1 MGTNRRA
8 DKWRIS
14 AIVLASA
21 LALAAC
27 GKKENAPA
35 PQAPMVSVLTVRPQT
50 VTIDTELTGRLKPI
64 RESEVRARVAGVLLK
79 RLFTEGTYVQQGQ
92 PLFQIDN
99 APYLAS
105 LQSARASLAT
115 AQANAAKADADV
127 ARYRPLVAANAIS
140 KQEFDQAIA
149 QQRLAHAQ
157 IDSAQAAIKSAQIN
171 VGYAYVRAPISGRIG
186 KALVTE
192 GALVGQNDVTKL
204 ALIQQTHTLYVDL
217 TQTATQAMKIR
228 QDIAAGRM
236 KTINGAVEVAIKLD
250 DGSEYPQKGRLLFTD
265 MTVDEGTGEVKV
277 RAEIPNDNDM
287 LLPGQFV
294 RVEIPQAEIQNAIVV
309 PQQAVTRGASGDTVT
324 VVNADGSLAIRPVTV
339 VQQKGTD
346 WVISGGLRAGDKV
359 AMDGLA
365 LVQLTG
371 AKKVQTQ
378 PWKPASANAPA
389 AAPVQA
395 SAPVQAASAPKASVA
410 SASQAK

>member
-1 MGTNRRA
+1 MGTNRKA

-27 GKKENAPA
+27 GKGDKASAP
-35 PQAPMVSVLTVRPQT
+35 PAPMVSVLTVHPET
-50 VTIDTELTGRLKPI
+50 VTVDTELTGRLKPI
-64 RESEVRARVAGVLLK
+64 RESQVRARVAGILLK
-79 RLFTEGTYVQQGQ
+79 RLFTEGTYVKEGQ

-99 APYLAS
+99 APYVAS

-115 AQANAAKADADV
+115 AQANAAKADADIV
-127 ARYRPLVAANAIS
+127 RYRPLVAANAIS

-192 GALVGQNDVTKL
+192 GALVGQNDVTQL
-204 ALIQQTHTLYVDL
+204 ALIQQTHTL
-217 TQTATQAMKIR
+217 
-228 QDIAAGRM
+228 
-236 KTINGAVEVAIKLD
+236 
-250 DGSEYPQKGRLLFTD
+250 YPQKGRLLFTD

-277 RAEIPNDNDM
+277 RAEIPNDDDM

-294 RVEIPQAEIQNAIVV
+294 RVEIPQAEIQNAIVL

-324 VVNADGSLAIRPVTV
+324 VVNADGSLAVRNVTA
-339 VQQKGTD
+339 VQQKGTN
-346 WVISGGLRAGDKV
+346 WVISGGLRTGDKV

-378 PWKPASANAPA
+378 PWKPAPANGAPA
-389 AAPVQA
+389 PQAKAA
-395 SAPVQAASAPKASVA
+395 SASAPKASAA
-410 SASQAK
+410 SASQAQ

>member
-1 MGTNRRA
+1 MGTNRKA

-27 GKKENAPA
+27 GKKDNGPA
-35 PQAPMVSVLTVRPQT
+35 PQAPMVSVLTVQPQT
-50 VTIDTELTGRLKPI
+50 VTVDTELTGRLKPI
-64 RESEVRARVAGVLLK
+64 RESEVRARVAGILLK
-79 RLFTEGTYVQQGQ
+79 RLFTEGTYVKEGQ

-115 AQANAAKADADV
+115 AHANAVKADADV
-127 ARYRPLVAANAIS
+127 VRYRPLVAANAIS

-157 IDSAQAAIKSAQIN
+157 IESAQAAIKTAQIN

-192 GALVGQNDVTKL
+192 GALVGQGDVTQL

-228 QDIAAGRM
+228 QDIASGKM

-250 DGSEYPQKGRLLFTD
+250 DGSEYRQKGRLLFTD

-277 RAEIPNDNDM
+277 RAEIPNDDDM

-294 RVEIPQAEIQNAIVV
+294 RVEIPQAEIQNAIVL
-309 PQQAVTRGASGDTVT
+309 PQQAVTRGASSDTVT
-324 VVNADGSLAIRPVTV
+324 VVNADGSLAVRPVTV
-339 VQQKGTD
+339 VQQKGTN

-378 PWKPASANAPA
+378 PWKA
-389 AAPVQA
+389 AAA
-395 SAPVQAASAPKASVA
+395 SAPSAPPAPTASAPKASAA
-410 SASQAK
+410 SASQAQ

>member
-27 GKKENAPA
+27 GKKDNGPA
-35 PQAPMVSVLTVRPQT
+35 PQAPMVSVLTVQPQT
-50 VTIDTELTGRLKPI
+50 VTVDTELTGRLKPI
-64 RESEVRARVAGVLLK
+64 RESEVRARVAGILLK
-79 RLFTEGTYVQQGQ
+79 RLFTEGTYVKEGQ

-115 AQANAAKADADV
+115 AQANAVKADADV
-127 ARYRPLVAANAIS
+127 VRYRPLVAANAIS

-157 IDSAQAAIKSAQIN
+157 IESAQAAIKTAQIN

-192 GALVGQNDVTKL
+192 GALVGQGDVTQL

-217 TQTATQAMKIR
+217 TQTAAQAMKIR
-228 QDIAAGRM
+228 QDIASGKM

-277 RAEIPNDNDM
+277 RAEIPNDDDM

-294 RVEIPQAEIQNAIVV
+294 RVEIPQAEIQNAIVL
-309 PQQAVTRGASGDTVT
+309 PQQAVTRGANGDTVT
-324 VVNADGSLAIRPVTV
+324 VVNADGSLAVRPVTV
-339 VQQKGTD
+339 VQQKGTN

-378 PWKPASANAPA
+378 PWKATA
-389 AAPVQA
+389 A
-395 SAPVQAASAPKASVA
+395 SAPSAPSATTASAPKASAA

>member
-14 AIVLASA
+14 AIVLASV

-27 GKKENAPA
+27 GKKDNGPA
-35 PQAPMVSVLTVRPQT
+35 PQAPMVSVLTVQPQT
-50 VTIDTELTGRLKPI
+50 VTVDTELTGRLKPI
-64 RESEVRARVAGVLLK
+64 RESEVRARVAGILLK
-79 RLFTEGTYVQQGQ
+79 RLFTEGAYVKEGQ

-115 AQANAAKADADV
+115 AQANAVKADADV
-127 ARYRPLVAANAIS
+127 VRYRPLVAANAIS

-157 IDSAQAAIKSAQIN
+157 IESAQAAIKTAQIN

-192 GALVGQNDVTKL
+192 GALVGQGDVTQL

-217 TQTATQAMKIR
+217 TQTAAQAMKIR
-228 QDIAAGRM
+228 QDIASGKM

-277 RAEIPNDNDM
+277 RAEIPNDDDM

-294 RVEIPQAEIQNAIVV
+294 RVEIPQAEIQNAIVL

-324 VVNADGSLAIRPVTV
+324 VVNADGSLAVRPVTV
-339 VQQKGTD
+339 VQQKGTN

-378 PWKPASANAPA
+378 PWKATA
-389 AAPVQA
+389 A
-395 SAPVQAASAPKASVA
+395 SAPSAPSATTASAPKASAA

>member
-14 AIVLASA
+14 AMVLASA
-21 LALAAC
+21 LALTAC
-27 GKKENAPA
+27 GKKDKAPA
-35 PQAPMVSVLTVRPQT
+35 PQAPMVSVLSVQPET
-50 VTIDTELTGRLKPI
+50 VTVDTELTGRLKPI
-64 RESEVRARVAGVLLK
+64 RESEVRARVAGILMK
-79 RLFTEGTYVQQGQ
+79 RLFTEGSYVKEGQ

-127 ARYRPLVAANAIS
+127 VRYRPLVAANAIS

-217 TQTATQAMKIR
+217 TQTAAQAMKIR

-294 RVEIPQAEIQNAIVV
+294 RVEIPQAEIQNAIVL

-324 VVNADGSLAIRPVTV
+324 VVNADGSLAVRPVTV

-346 WVISGGLRAGDKV
+346 WVISSGLRTGDKV

-389 AAPVQA
+389 AAPA
-395 SAPVQAASAPKASVA
+395 QAASAPKASEA

>member
-1 MGTNRRA
+1 MGTNRKT

-14 AIVLASA
+14 AMVLASA
-21 LALAAC
+21 LAMAAC
-27 GKKENAPA
+27 GKKQDGHAQQP
-35 PQAPMVSVLTVRPQT
+35 PMVSVMTVKPST
-50 VTIDTELTGRLKPI
+50 VTVDTELTGRLKPI
-64 RESEVRARVAGVLLK
+64 RESQVRARVAGVLMK
-79 RLFTEGTYVQQGQ
+79 RLFVEGSYVREGQ

-99 APYLAS
+99 APYIAS
-105 LQSARASLAT
+105 LQSAQASLAT
-115 AQANAAKADADV
+115 ARANAAKADADV
-127 ARYRPLVAANAIS
+127 IRYRPLVAANAIS

-149 QQRLAHAQ
+149 QQRLARAQ
-157 IDSAQAAIKSAQIN
+157 IQSAQAAIKSAQIN

-192 GALVGQNDVTKL
+192 GALVGQNEVTQL

-217 TQTATQAMKIR
+217 TQTAAQAMKIR
-228 QDIAAGRM
+228 QGIA
-236 KTINGAVEVAIKLD
+236 NGKLRTLDGAIEVAIKLD

-277 RAEIPNDNDM
+277 RAEIPNENEM

-294 RVEIPQAEIQNAIVV
+294 RVEIPQAEIPNAIVV

-324 VVNADGSLAIRPVTV
+324 VVNADGSLAVRKVTIA
-339 VQQKGTD
+339 QQKGTN
-346 WVISGGLRAGDKV
+346 WVISDGLRAGDKV
-359 AMDGLA
+359 VMDGLA

-371 AKKVQTQ
+371 AQKVQTRPWQ
-378 PWKPASANAPA
+378 PTQA
-389 AAPVQA
+389 AAPVGAPAPAA
-395 SAPVQAASAPKASVA
+395 SAAAASAPKAAAA

>member
-27 GKKENAPA
+27 GKKDNGPA
-35 PQAPMVSVLTVRPQT
+35 PQAPMVSVLTVQPQT
-50 VTIDTELTGRLKPI
+50 VIVDTELTGRLKPI
-64 RESEVRARVAGVLLK
+64 RESEVRARVAGILLK
-79 RLFTEGTYVQQGQ
+79 RLFTEGTYVKEGQ

-115 AQANAAKADADV
+115 AQANAVKADADV
-127 ARYRPLVAANAIS
+127 VRYRPLVAANAIS

-157 IDSAQAAIKSAQIN
+157 IESAQAAIKTAQIN

-192 GALVGQNDVTKL
+192 GALVGQGDVTQL

-217 TQTATQAMKIR
+217 TQTAAQAMKIR
-228 QDIAAGRM
+228 QDIASGKM

-277 RAEIPNDNDM
+277 RAEIPNDDDM

-294 RVEIPQAEIQNAIVV
+294 RVEIPQAEIQNAIVL
-309 PQQAVTRGASGDTVT
+309 PQQAVTRGANGDTVT
-324 VVNADGSLAIRPVTV
+324 VVNADGSLAVRPVTV
-339 VQQKGTD
+339 VQQKGTN

-378 PWKPASANAPA
+378 PWKATA
-389 AAPVQA
+389 A
-395 SAPVQAASAPKASVA
+395 SAPSAPSATTASAPKASAA

>member
-27 GKKENAPA
+27 GKKDNGPA
-35 PQAPMVSVLTVRPQT
+35 PQAPMVSVLTVQPQT
-50 VTIDTELTGRLKPI
+50 VTVDTELTGRLKPI
-64 RESEVRARVAGVLLK
+64 RESEVRARVAGILLK
-79 RLFTEGTYVQQGQ
+79 RLFTEGTYVKEGQ

-115 AQANAAKADADV
+115 AQANAVKADADV
-127 ARYRPLVAANAIS
+127 VRYRPLVAANAIS

-157 IDSAQAAIKSAQIN
+157 IESAQAAIKTAQIN

-192 GALVGQNDVTKL
+192 GALVGQGDVTQL

-217 TQTATQAMKIR
+217 TQTAAQAMKIR
-228 QDIAAGRM
+228 QDIASGKM

-277 RAEIPNDNDM
+277 RAEIPNDDDM

-294 RVEIPQAEIQNAIVV
+294 RVEIPQAEIQNAIVL
-309 PQQAVTRGASGDTVT
+309 PQQAVTRGANGDTVT
-324 VVNADGSLAIRPVTV
+324 VVNADGSLAVRPVTV
-339 VQQKGTD
+339 VQQKDTN

-378 PWKPASANAPA
+378 PWKATA
-389 AAPVQA
+389 A
-395 SAPVQAASAPKASVA
+395 SAPSAPSATTASAPKASAA

>member
-27 GKKENAPA
+27 GKKDNGPA
-35 PQAPMVSVLTVRPQT
+35 PQAPMVSVLTVQPQT
-50 VTIDTELTGRLKPI
+50 VTVDTELTGRLKPI
-64 RESEVRARVAGVLLK
+64 RESEVRARVAGILLK
-79 RLFTEGTYVQQGQ
+79 RLFTEGTYVKEGQ

-115 AQANAAKADADV
+115 AQANAVKADADV
-127 ARYRPLVAANAIS
+127 VRYRPLVAANAIS

-157 IDSAQAAIKSAQIN
+157 IESAQAAIKTAQIN

-192 GALVGQNDVTKL
+192 GALVGQGDVTQL

-217 TQTATQAMKIR
+217 TQTAAQAMKIR
-228 QDIAAGRM
+228 QDIASGKM

-277 RAEIPNDNDM
+277 RAEIPNDDDM

-294 RVEIPQAEIQNAIVV
+294 RVEIPQAEIQNAIVL

-324 VVNADGSLAIRPVTV
+324 VVNADGSLAVRPVTV
-339 VQQKGTD
+339 VQQKGTN

-378 PWKPASANAPA
+378 PWKATA
-389 AAPVQA
+389 A
-395 SAPVQAASAPKASVA
+395 SAPSAPSATTASAPKASAA

>member
-1 MGTNRRA
+1 MGTDRKTN
-8 DKWRIS
+8 KWRIS

-21 LALAAC
+21 LAMAAC
-27 GKKENAPA
+27 GKKQEGHAQQP
-35 PQAPMVSVLTVRPQT
+35 PMVSVMTVNPTT
-50 VTIDTELTGRLKPI
+50 VTVDSELTGRLKPI
-64 RESEVRARVAGVLLK
+64 RESQVRARVAGVLLK
-79 RLFTEGTYVQQGQ
+79 RLFVEGSYVREGQ

-99 APYLAS
+99 APYVAS
-105 LQSARASLAT
+105 LQSAQASLAT
-115 AQANAAKADADV
+115 ARANAAKADADV
-127 ARYRPLVAANAIS
+127 MRYRPLVAADAIS

-157 IDSAQAAIKSAQIN
+157 IQSAQAAIKSAQIN

-192 GALVGQNDVTKL
+192 GALVGQNEVTQL

-217 TQTATQAMKIR
+217 TQTAAQAMKIR
-228 QDIAAGRM
+228 QGIATGKL
-236 KTINGAVEVAIKLD
+236 KTLDGAIEVAIKLD

-294 RVEIPQAEIQNAIVV
+294 RVEIPQAEIQNAVV
-309 PQQAVTRGASGDTVT
+309 IPQEAVTRGANSDTVT
-324 VVNADGSLAIRPVTV
+324 VVKADGSLDVRKVTIA
-339 VQQKGTD
+339 QQKGTNWIITD
-346 WVISGGLRAGDKV
+346 GLRAGDKV

-371 AKKVQTQ
+371 AKKVQTRPWQ
-378 PWKPASANAPA
+378 PAKGNAPA
-389 AAPVQA
+389 AAPA
-395 SAPVQAASAPKASVA
+395 QAASAVAASATQAATA

>member
-1 MGTNRRA
+1 MGTNRKT

-21 LALAAC
+21 LAMTAC
-27 GKKENAPA
+27 GKKQDGHAQQP
-35 PQAPMVSVLTVRPQT
+35 PMVSVMTVKPTT
-50 VTIDTELTGRLKPI
+50 VTVESELTGRLKPI
-64 RESEVRARVAGVLLK
+64 RESQVRARVAGVLMK
-79 RLFTEGTYVQQGQ
+79 RLFVEGSYVKEGQ

-99 APYLAS
+99 APYVAA
-105 LQSARASLAT
+105 LQSAQASLAT
-115 AQANAAKADADV
+115 ARANAAKADADV
-127 ARYRPLVAANAIS
+127 MRYRPLVAADAIS

-157 IDSAQAAIKSAQIN
+157 IQSAQAAIKSAQIN

-192 GALVGQNDVTKL
+192 GALVGQNEVTQL

-217 TQTATQAMKIR
+217 TQTAAQALKIR
-228 QDIAAGRM
+228 QGIATGKL
-236 KTINGAVEVAIKLD
+236 KTLDGAIEVAIKLD

-294 RVEIPQAEIQNAIVV
+294 RVEIPQAEIQNAVV
-309 PQQAVTRGASGDTVT
+309 IPQEAVTRGASSDTVT
-324 VVNADGSLAIRPVTV
+324 VVNADGSLAVRKVTIA
-339 VQQKGTD
+339 QQKGTN
-346 WVISGGLRAGDKV
+346 WIITNGLRAGDKV

-371 AKKVQTQ
+371 AKKVQTRPWQ
-378 PWKPASANAPA
+378 PAQAAAPA
-389 AAPVQA
+389 ASTTV
-395 SAPVQAASAPKASVA
+395 AASVPKAVAA

>member
-27 GKKENAPA
+27 GKKDNGPA
-35 PQAPMVSVLTVRPQT
+35 PQAPMVSVLTVQPQT
-50 VTIDTELTGRLKPI
+50 VTVDTELTGRLKPI
-64 RESEVRARVAGVLLK
+64 RESEVRARVAGILLK
-79 RLFTEGTYVQQGQ
+79 RLFTEGTYVKEGQ

-115 AQANAAKADADV
+115 AQANAVKADADV
-127 ARYRPLVAANAIS
+127 VRYRPLVAANAIS

-157 IDSAQAAIKSAQIN
+157 IESAQAAIKTAQIN

-192 GALVGQNDVTKL
+192 GALVGQGDVTQL

-217 TQTATQAMKIR
+217 TQTAAQAMKIR
-228 QDIAAGRM
+228 QDIASGKM

-277 RAEIPNDNDM
+277 RAEIPNDDDM

-294 RVEIPQAEIQNAIVV
+294 RVEIPQAEIQNAIVL
-309 PQQAVTRGASGDTVT
+309 PQQAVTRGANGDTVT
-324 VVNADGSLAIRPVTV
+324 VVNADGSLAVRPVTV
-339 VQQKGTD
+339 VQQKGTN

-378 PWKPASANAPA
+378 PWKATA
-389 AAPVQA
+389 A
-395 SAPVQAASAPKASVA
+395 SAPSAPSATTASAPKASAA
-410 SASQAK
+410 SAPQAK

>member
-27 GKKENAPA
+27 GKKDNGPA
-35 PQAPMVSVLTVRPQT
+35 PQAPMISVLTVQPQT
-50 VTIDTELTGRLKPI
+50 VTVDTELTGRLKPI
-64 RESEVRARVAGVLLK
+64 RESEVRARVAGILLK
-79 RLFTEGTYVQQGQ
+79 RLFTEGTYVKEGQ

-115 AQANAAKADADV
+115 AQANAVKADADV
-127 ARYRPLVAANAIS
+127 VRYRPLVAANAIS

-157 IDSAQAAIKSAQIN
+157 IESAQAAIKTAQIN

-192 GALVGQNDVTKL
+192 GALVGQGDVTQL

-217 TQTATQAMKIR
+217 TQTAAQAMKIR
-228 QDIAAGRM
+228 QDIASGKM

-277 RAEIPNDNDM
+277 RAEIPNDDDM

-294 RVEIPQAEIQNAIVV
+294 RVEIPQAEIQNAIVL

-324 VVNADGSLAIRPVTV
+324 VVNADGSLAVRPVTV
-339 VQQKGTD
+339 VQQKGTN

-378 PWKPASANAPA
+378 PWKATA
-389 AAPVQA
+389 A
-395 SAPVQAASAPKASVA
+395 SAPSAPSATTASAPKASAA

>member
-14 AIVLASA
+14 AIVLTSA

-27 GKKENAPA
+27 GKKDNGPA
-35 PQAPMVSVLTVRPQT
+35 PQAPMVSVLTVQPQT
-50 VTIDTELTGRLKPI
+50 VTVDTELTGRLKPI
-64 RESEVRARVAGVLLK
+64 RESEVRARVAGILLK
-79 RLFTEGTYVQQGQ
+79 RLFTEGTYVKEGQ

-115 AQANAAKADADV
+115 AQANAVKADADV
-127 ARYRPLVAANAIS
+127 VRYRPLVAANAIS

-157 IDSAQAAIKSAQIN
+157 IESAQAAIKTAQIN

-192 GALVGQNDVTKL
+192 GALVGQGDVTQL

-217 TQTATQAMKIR
+217 TQTAAQAMKIR
-228 QDIAAGRM
+228 QDIASGKM

-277 RAEIPNDNDM
+277 RAEIPNDDDM

-294 RVEIPQAEIQNAIVV
+294 RVEIPQAEIQNAIVL

-324 VVNADGSLAIRPVTV
+324 VVNADGSLAVRPVTV
-339 VQQKGTD
+339 VQQKGTN

-378 PWKPASANAPA
+378 PWKATA
-389 AAPVQA
+389 A
-395 SAPVQAASAPKASVA
+395 SAPSAPSATTASAPKASAA

>member
-1 MGTNRRA
+1 MGTNRKT

-21 LALAAC
+21 LAMAAC
-27 GKKENAPA
+27 GKKQDGHAQQP
-35 PQAPMVSVLTVRPQT
+35 PMVSVMTVKPST
-50 VTIDTELTGRLKPI
+50 VTVDTELTGRLKPI
-64 RESEVRARVAGVLLK
+64 RESQVRARVAGVLMK
-79 RLFTEGTYVQQGQ
+79 RLFVEGSYVREGQ

-99 APYLAS
+99 APYIAS
-105 LQSARASLAT
+105 LQSAQASLAT
-115 AQANAAKADADV
+115 ARANAAKADADV
-127 ARYRPLVAANAIS
+127 IRYRPLVAANAIS

-149 QQRLAHAQ
+149 QQRLARAQ
-157 IDSAQAAIKSAQIN
+157 IQSAQAAIKSAQIN

-192 GALVGQNDVTKL
+192 GALVGQNEVTQL

-217 TQTATQAMKIR
+217 TQTAAQAMKIR
-228 QDIAAGRM
+228 QGIA
-236 KTINGAVEVAIKLD
+236 NGKLRTLDGAIEVAIKLD

-277 RAEIPNDNDM
+277 RAEIPNENEM

-294 RVEIPQAEIQNAIVV
+294 RVEIPQAEIPNAIVV

-324 VVNADGSLAIRPVTV
+324 VVNADGSLAVRKVTIA
-339 VQQKGTD
+339 QQKGTN
-346 WVISGGLRAGDKV
+346 WVISDGLRAGDKV
-359 AMDGLA
+359 VMDGLA

-371 AKKVQTQ
+371 AQKVQTRPWQ
-378 PWKPASANAPA
+378 PTQA
-389 AAPVQA
+389 AAPVG
-395 SAPVQAASAPKASVA
+395 APAPAASAAAA

>member
-27 GKKENAPA
+27 GKKDNGPA
-35 PQAPMVSVLTVRPQT
+35 PQAPMVSVLTVQPQT
-50 VTIDTELTGRLKPI
+50 VTVDTELTGRLKPI
-64 RESEVRARVAGVLLK
+64 RESEVRARVAGILLK
-79 RLFTEGTYVQQGQ
+79 RLFTEGTYVKEGQ

-115 AQANAAKADADV
+115 AQANAVKADADV
-127 ARYRPLVAANAIS
+127 VRYRPLVAANAIS

-157 IDSAQAAIKSAQIN
+157 IESAQAAIKTAQIN

-192 GALVGQNDVTKL
+192 GALVGQGDVTQL

-217 TQTATQAMKIR
+217 TQTAAQAMKIR
-228 QDIAAGRM
+228 QDIASGKM

-277 RAEIPNDNDM
+277 RAEIPNDDDM

-294 RVEIPQAEIQNAIVV
+294 RVEIPQAEIQNAIVL
-309 PQQAVTRGASGDTVT
+309 PQQAVTRGANGDTVT
-324 VVNADGSLAIRPVTV
+324 VVNTDGSLAVRPVTV
-339 VQQKGTD
+339 VQQKGTN

-378 PWKPASANAPA
+378 PWKATA
-389 AAPVQA
+389 A
-395 SAPVQAASAPKASVA
+395 SAPSAPSATTASAPKASAA

>member
-27 GKKENAPA
+27 GKKDNGPA
-35 PQAPMVSVLTVRPQT
+35 PQAPMVSVLTVQPQT
-50 VTIDTELTGRLKPI
+50 VTVDTELTGRLKPI
-64 RESEVRARVAGVLLK
+64 RESEVRARVAGILLK
-79 RLFTEGTYVQQGQ
+79 RLFTEGSYVKEGQ

-115 AQANAAKADADV
+115 AQANAVKADADV
-127 ARYRPLVAANAIS
+127 VRYRPLVAANAIS

-157 IDSAQAAIKSAQIN
+157 IESAQAAIKTAQIN

-192 GALVGQNDVTKL
+192 GALVGQGDVTQL

-217 TQTATQAMKIR
+217 TQTAAQAMKIR
-228 QDIAAGRM
+228 QDIASGKM

-277 RAEIPNDNDM
+277 RAEIPNDDDM

-294 RVEIPQAEIQNAIVV
+294 RVEIPQAEIQNAIVL
-309 PQQAVTRGASGDTVT
+309 PQQAVTRGANGDTVT
-324 VVNADGSLAIRPVTV
+324 VVNADGSLAVRPVTV
-339 VQQKGTD
+339 VQQKGTN

-378 PWKPASANAPA
+378 PWKAT
-389 AAPVQA
+389 
-395 SAPVQAASAPKASVA
+395 AASAPSAPSATTASAPEASAA

>member
-27 GKKENAPA
+27 GKKDNGPA
-35 PQAPMVSVLTVRPQT
+35 PQAPMVSVLTVQPQT
-50 VTIDTELTGRLKPI
+50 VTVDTELTGRLKPI
-64 RESEVRARVAGVLLK
+64 RESEVRARVAGILLK
-79 RLFTEGTYVQQGQ
+79 RLFTEGSYVKEGQ

-115 AQANAAKADADV
+115 AQANAVKADADV
-127 ARYRPLVAANAIS
+127 VRYRPLVAANAIS

-157 IDSAQAAIKSAQIN
+157 IESAQAAIKTAQIN

-192 GALVGQNDVTKL
+192 GALVGQGDVTQL

-217 TQTATQAMKIR
+217 TQTAAQAMKIR
-228 QDIAAGRM
+228 QDIASGKM

-277 RAEIPNDNDM
+277 RAEIPNDDDM

-294 RVEIPQAEIQNAIVV
+294 RVEIPQAEIQNAIVL
-309 PQQAVTRGASGDTVT
+309 PQQAVTRGANGDTVT
-324 VVNADGSLAIRPVTV
+324 VVNADGSLAVRPVTV
-339 VQQKGTD
+339 VQQKGTN

-378 PWKPASANAPA
+378 PWKATA
-389 AAPVQA
+389 A
-395 SAPVQAASAPKASVA
+395 SAPSAPSATTASAPKASAA

>member
-27 GKKENAPA
+27 GKKDNGPA
-35 PQAPMVSVLTVRPQT
+35 PQAPMVSVLTVQPQT
-50 VTIDTELTGRLKPI
+50 VTVDTELTGRLKPI
-64 RESEVRARVAGVLLK
+64 RESEVRARVAGILLK
-79 RLFTEGTYVQQGQ
+79 RLFTEGTYVKEGQ

-115 AQANAAKADADV
+115 AQANAVKADADV
-127 ARYRPLVAANAIS
+127 VRYRPLVAANAIS

-157 IDSAQAAIKSAQIN
+157 IESAQAAIKTAQIN

-192 GALVGQNDVTKL
+192 GALVGQGDVTQL

-217 TQTATQAMKIR
+217 TQTAAQAMKIR
-228 QDIAAGRM
+228 QDIASGKM

-277 RAEIPNDNDM
+277 RAEIPNDDDM

-294 RVEIPQAEIQNAIVV
+294 RVEIPQAEIQNAIVL

-324 VVNADGSLAIRPVTV
+324 VVNADGSLAVRPVTV
-339 VQQKGTD
+339 VQQKGTN

-378 PWKPASANAPA
+378 PWKATA
-389 AAPVQA
+389 A
-395 SAPVQAASAPKASVA
+395 SAPSAPSATAASAPKASAA

>member
-27 GKKENAPA
+27 GKKDNGPA
-35 PQAPMVSVLTVRPQT
+35 PQAPMVSVLTVQPQT
-50 VTIDTELTGRLKPI
+50 VTVDTELTGRLKPI
-64 RESEVRARVAGVLLK
+64 RESEVRARVAGILLK
-79 RLFTEGTYVQQGQ
+79 RLFTEGTYVKEGQ

-115 AQANAAKADADV
+115 AQANAVKADADV
-127 ARYRPLVAANAIS
+127 VRYRPLVAANAIS

-149 QQRLAHAQ
+149 QQHLAHAQ
-157 IDSAQAAIKSAQIN
+157 IESAQAAIKTAQIN

-192 GALVGQNDVTKL
+192 GALVGQGDVTQL

-217 TQTATQAMKIR
+217 TQTAAQAMKIR
-228 QDIAAGRM
+228 QDIASGKM

-277 RAEIPNDNDM
+277 RAEIPNDDDM

-294 RVEIPQAEIQNAIVV
+294 RVEIPQAEIQNAIVL

-324 VVNADGSLAIRPVTV
+324 VVNADGSLAVRPVTV
-339 VQQKGTD
+339 VQQKGTN

-378 PWKPASANAPA
+378 PWKATA
-389 AAPVQA
+389 A
-395 SAPVQAASAPKASVA
+395 SAPSAPSATTASAPKASAA

>member
-1 MGTNRRA
+1 MGTNRKA

-27 GKKENAPA
+27 GKGDKAPA
-35 PQAPMVSVLTVRPQT
+35 PPAPMVSVLTVHPET
-50 VTIDTELTGRLKPI
+50 VTVDTELTGRLKPI
-64 RESEVRARVAGVLLK
+64 RESQVRARVAGILLK
-79 RLFTEGTYVQQGQ
+79 RLFTEGTYVKEGQ

-99 APYLAS
+99 APYVAS

-115 AQANAAKADADV
+115 AQANAAKADADIV
-127 ARYRPLVAANAIS
+127 RYRPLVAANAIS

-192 GALVGQNDVTKL
+192 GALVGQNDVTQL

-217 TQTATQAMKIR
+217 TQTAAQAMKIR
-228 QDIAAGRM
+228 QDIAAGKM

-277 RAEIPNDNDM
+277 RAEIPNDDDM

-294 RVEIPQAEIQNAIVV
+294 RVEIPQAEIQNAIVL
-309 PQQAVTRGASGDTVT
+309 PQQAITRGASGDTVT
-324 VVNADGSLAIRPVTV
+324 VVNADGSLAVRNVTV
-339 VQQKGTD
+339 VQQKGTN

-378 PWKPASANAPA
+378 PWKPAPANG
-389 AAPVQA
+389 APVPQA
-395 SAPVQAASAPKASVA
+395 KAASASAPKASAA
-410 SASQAK
+410 SASQAQ

>member
-27 GKKENAPA
+27 GKKDNGPA
-35 PQAPMVSVLTVRPQT
+35 PQAPMVSVLTVQPQT
-50 VTIDTELTGRLKPI
+50 VTVDTELTGRLKPI
-64 RESEVRARVAGVLLK
+64 RGSEVRARVAGILLK
-79 RLFTEGTYVQQGQ
+79 RLFTEGTYVKEGQ

-115 AQANAAKADADV
+115 AQANAVKADADV
-127 ARYRPLVAANAIS
+127 VRYRPLVAANAIS

-157 IDSAQAAIKSAQIN
+157 IESAQAAIKTAQIN

-192 GALVGQNDVTKL
+192 GALVGQGDVTQL

-217 TQTATQAMKIR
+217 TQTAAQAMKIR
-228 QDIAAGRM
+228 QDIASGKM

-277 RAEIPNDNDM
+277 RAEIPNDDDM

-294 RVEIPQAEIQNAIVV
+294 RVEIPQAEIQNAIVL
-309 PQQAVTRGASGDTVT
+309 PQQAVTRGANGDTVT
-324 VVNADGSLAIRPVTV
+324 VVNADGSLAVRPVTV
-339 VQQKGTD
+339 VQQKGTN

-378 PWKPASANAPA
+378 PWKATA
-389 AAPVQA
+389 A
-395 SAPVQAASAPKASVA
+395 SAPSAPSATTASAPKASAA